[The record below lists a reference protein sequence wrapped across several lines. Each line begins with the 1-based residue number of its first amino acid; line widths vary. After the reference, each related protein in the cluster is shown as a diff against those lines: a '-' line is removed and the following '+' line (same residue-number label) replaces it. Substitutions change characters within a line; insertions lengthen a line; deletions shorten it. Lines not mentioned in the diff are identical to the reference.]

1 MLQIKLKLLLYIQS
15 TCLLL
20 FIIYKNL
27 DPRTLALSII
37 LYSIAY
43 FFIYKNLDP
52 LALALSIVF
61 LFYLLVFFLFIIN
74 IYKQMCT
81 ALD

>member
-20 FIIYKNL
+20 FIIYKNI
-27 DPRTLALSII
+27 DPPT
-37 LYSIAY
+37 
-43 FFIYKNLDP
+43 
-52 LALALSIVF
+52 LALSIVF

>member
-20 FIIYKNL
+20 FI
-27 DPRTLALSII
+27 
-37 LYSIAY
+37 
-43 FFIYKNLDP
+43 IYKNLDP